1 MQGTSTRA
9 GQRPASAR
17 AGASERRARRSAAAR
32 LAAAPPSGQDA
43 AEAEGALDRFTTFL
57 EHHENELQPR
67 TRQVF
72 KFPLHSPLPDKGK
85 LEQSTKLLLN

>member
-1 MQGTSTRA
+1 MCHAAVQGTSMRS

-67 TRQVF
+67 TRQVIT
-72 KFPLHSPLPDKGK
+72 PLLPPLADEG
-85 LEQSTKLLLN
+85 LA